1 MNRFFD
7 SCVLPLNID
16 ENQKLLSIGGIIM
29 EVFGWDLL
37 SLDFW
42 SILLT
47 IIFID
52 LLLAGDNAI
61 VIGLAARN
69 LPKGLQKKAVL
80 WGTAGAVIIRVV
92 ATMLVVSLLKIPFLL
107 AIGGILLLW
116 IAYKLL
122 IQGDAHDD
130 IKAGSTLSS
139 AVRTIIIADAAM
151 GLDNVIAVAGAAHG
165 DYFLVV
171 LGLLISIP
179 IVVWGSTIFIKVIE
193 KYPFIIYIGSGVLAY
208 TAAKMITHAEE
219 FKSYFDGNP
228 VFTWTFVA
236 TMIVLVIV
244 GGVWTNAIRTRR
256 AQSEQPSSAP
266 KLATKKS
273 RETH

>member
-1 MNRFFD
+1 
-7 SCVLPLNID
+7 
-16 ENQKLLSIGGIIM
+16 M
-29 EVFGWDLL
+29 EIFGWDIL

-47 IIFID
+47 IVFID

-69 LPKGLQKKAVL
+69 LPKELQTKAVI

-107 AIGGILLLW
+107 AIGGLLLIW

-122 IQGDAHDD
+122 VQDEAHGDN
-130 IKAGSTLSS
+130 IKAGSTLW
-139 AVRTIIIADAAM
+139 AAIRTIVIADAAM

-171 LGLLISIP
+171 LGLVISIP
-179 IVVWGSTIFIKVIE
+179 IVVWGSTLFIKIIE
-193 KYPFIIYIGSGVLAY
+193 KFPWIIYLGSGVLAY
-208 TAAKMITHAEE
+208 TAAKMITHENE
-219 FKSYFDGNP
+219 FKNFFVNNP
-228 VFTWTFVA
+228 VLTWIFIA
-236 TMIVLVIV
+236 TMVVLVIV
-244 GGVWTNAIRTRR
+244 AGVWTNAINTRR
-256 AQSEQPSSAP
+256 EDIKKKKTAP
-266 KLATKKS
+266 PLATKKS